1 MDGQIQHIQMILK
14 GFTFFI
20 QYIGTPDPR
29 KNELSKGLCELLH
42 TVIHRNLG

>member
-1 MDGQIQHIQMILK
+1 MGDRIQHIQMILK

-29 KNELSKGLCELLH
+29 INELSKGLCELLH